1 MITTKRCILIAEK
14 CEFLERFEATEFAD
28 ISEIQNVW
36 KRNKTPIISDKLV
49 ANKLAGYNVLNVPEE
64 IIGNVEEFTNF
75 CHENGFECGEFISGI
90 TYDTA
95 QERCFMCELTRHR
108 GMGDLVRYNQYVEK
122 TVDCIIYETEN
133 FYVTSELGALKL
145 GYLMIVPK
153 EHILSV
159 AQFPERLFDEY
170 QEVKEDTEKM
180 LKVAFDGSSVT
191 FWEHG
196 SGPSGKTSH
205 KKSIVH
211 AHTHVVVDFELKE
224 KYQDMVQLRP
234 CFDITEAKYVHY
246 FSYQEGS
253 KGQLMISMDPS
264 VYMMSWGLLPTS
276 ITGVKLSLRKTLM
289 QHCFICSVR
298 LRNVLMTESRK
309 GLVDSWRDSP
319 IETFRMMSKSQ
330 QTAIFNRI
338 AVCIYIKKYCKIR
351 KNIL

>member
-36 KRNKTPIISDKLV
+36 KRNKTPIVSDKLV

-64 IIGNVEEFTNF
+64 IIGNVEAFTDF

-95 QERCFMCELTRHR
+95 QERCFMCELARHR

-159 AQFPERLFDEY
+159 LSFRR
-170 QEVKEDTEKM
+170 
-180 LKVAFDGSSVT
+180 
-191 FWEHG
+191 
-196 SGPSGKTSH
+196 
-205 KKSIVH
+205 
-211 AHTHVVVDFELKE
+211 DF
-224 KYQDMVQLRP
+224 
-234 CFDITEAKYVHY
+234 
-246 FSYQEGS
+246 
-253 KGQLMISMDPS
+253 LM
-264 VYMMSWGLLPTS
+264 
-276 ITGVKLSLRKTLM
+276 
-289 QHCFICSVR
+289 
-298 LRNVLMTESRK
+298 N
-309 GLVDSWRDSP
+309 
-319 IETFRMMSKSQ
+319 
-330 QTAIFNRI
+330 
-338 AVCIYIKKYCKIR
+338 IR
-351 KNIL
+351 K